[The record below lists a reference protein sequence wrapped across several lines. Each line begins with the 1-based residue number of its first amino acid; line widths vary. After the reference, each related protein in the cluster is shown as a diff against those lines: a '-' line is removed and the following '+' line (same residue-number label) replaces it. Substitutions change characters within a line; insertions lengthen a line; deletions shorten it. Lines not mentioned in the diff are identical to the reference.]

1 MERNTKPFG
10 ARVGV
15 FAVKA
20 ITLLLLFPYQIVV
33 NKKEGKFSIRSLAL
47 AFSVNR
53 KVDDEGK
60 KSRDYKLSCPGY
72 DFSEAADKM
81 RKRRAAWK
89 KEKKAAK
96 KKAKAAKKAAET
108 LDVTVEA

>member
-20 ITLLLLFPYQIVV
+20 ITLLLLFPYQVV
-33 NKKEGKFSIRSLAL
+33 INRKEGKFGVRSLL
-47 AFSVNR
+47 LHIVVNR
-53 KVDDEGK
+53 KVNDEGK
-60 KSRDYKLSCPGY
+60 KSHSLTLNCPGY

-96 KKAKAAKKAAET
+96 KKAKAAKKAAES